1 MNLNLILGQMVLGVV
16 NGVFYALLSLGL
28 SVIFGMLGVI
38 NFAHGMFFMLGAVF
52 AWILLEF
59 AGIPYW
65 GALFLAPAI
74 VGLIGMATEKSVIR
88 FAYRLDHLYSLLI
101 TLGLAISAE
110 GLVRLIFG
118 AQGLPYSVPAEL
130 RGAVNLGFMFLP
142 TYRVWVVVFGVV
154 ICILTWL
161 AIEKSSIGARLRA
174 ATEDP
179 QLVQSFG
186 INVPLMLTLT
196 YGAGVALAALA
207 GVLAA
212 PIYSVDPFMGTNIVV
227 VIFAVVVIGGM
238 GSILGSIATGLFL
251 GVAEGFARAVF
262 PEISSTAVFIIMALV
277 LIVRPQ
283 GLFGKG

>member
-52 AWILLEF
+52 AWVLLEF
-59 AGIPYW
+59 AGISYW

-227 VIFAVVVIGGM
+227 IIFAVVVIGGM